1 MFKLF
6 KRDREPLNTVG
17 HYGGNRGVIP
27 ERGTASLVQPK
38 KQPYVRIEFDDINKP
53 TVWIDGDKVEA
64 LDTLNVNWE
73 TGRWNRNSF
82 GMSYTNSNNVF
93 VMRRQDNTQPSCS
106 DNDKPDND
114 ADKHSLGAFV
124 KDIAE
129 VIERVNEAKKDGSIL
144 LSMSE
149 DMFSTDVKTLETV
162 LESMG
167 YRCVST
173 KLAFEGEQISE
184 RLLITIEGDS
194 HEDQEHTN
202 RQ

>member
-1 MFKLF
+1 V
-6 KRDREPLNTVG
+6 EIVSVG

-82 GMSYTNSNNVF
+82 GISYTNSNNAF

-129 VIERVNEAKKDGSIL
+129 VIERVNEAKKDGS
-144 LSMSE
+144 SMRS
-149 DMFSTDVKTLETV
+149 VPK
-162 LESMG
+162 
-167 YRCVST
+167 
-173 KLAFEGEQISE
+173 I
-184 RLLITIEGDS
+184 RLYPV
-194 HEDQEHTN
+194 
-202 RQ
+202 